1 MVFIGETEDNRLVL
15 FGNDNGGYFYIEF
28 TKNIESPRIERKNIN
43 KETLLSLLEKNLDR
57 YCQKGLNIVFEKMSE
72 SD

>member
-1 MVFIGETEDNRLVL
+1 MVFIGETKDNRLVL
-15 FGNDNGGYFYIEF
+15 FGINNGGYFYIEF
-28 TKNIESPRIERKNIN
+28 TRDIESPRIERQNIN

>member
-1 MVFIGETEDNRLVL
+1 MVFIGETKDSRLVL
-15 FGNDNGGYFYIEF
+15 FGKNNGGYFYIEF
-28 TKNIESPRIERKNIN
+28 TRDIESPRIEKQNIN

-57 YCQKGLNIVFEKMSE
+57 YCQKGLNIVFEKMSG

>member
-15 FGNDNGGYFYIEF
+15 FGNSSGGYFYIEF
-28 TKNIESPRIERKNIN
+28 TRNIETPKIERQNIN
-43 KETLLSLLEKNLDR
+43 KETLLYLLEKNLNR

>member
-15 FGNDNGGYFYIEF
+15 FGINNGSYFYIEF
-28 TKNIESPRIERKNIN
+28 TRDIESPKIERQNIN

-72 SD
+72 SE